1 LWADDATL
9 TLIDGTRL
17 EGREQITSYS
27 PGHSQIVISDLE
39 VDGQTVR
46 WTSTTGGHDYLL
58 EAVVENGR
66 IKSMHF
72 RPD

>member
-1 LWADDATL
+1 
-9 TLIDGTRL
+9 
-17 EGREQITSYS
+17 
-27 PGHSQIVISDLE
+27 
-39 VDGQTVR
+39 VR